1 MTELADRIIAGR
13 VRADAFLSMCSETH
27 REDFARL
34 VVPDVGR
41 LISAGSEAE
50 PYRLLDASGEV
61 IGTETLFFEEL

>member
-1 MTELADRIIAGR
+1 
-13 VRADAFLSMCSETH
+13 MCSDTH